1 LDRAHLDNS
10 FAATRF
16 GATKIKNQKQQS
28 PYIAGLSTI
37 KRLRQLPI
45 KALAKLYQPFSTT
58 TKLAK

>member
-16 GATKIKNQKQQS
+16 AATRFAAAKIKNQKQQS

-37 KRLRQLPI
+37 KRLKQQLSI
-45 KALAKLYQPFSTT
+45 ELTA
-58 TKLAK
+58 